1 MVSARTRQCKDSNP
15 GGPDSTARAS
25 YAVRRHCDCF
35 FMCCLHFGVLRW
47 GGCVSQCKAEA
58 GEHVREHLSARLA
71 LLPAQHTADG
81 EERPAWRGAL
91 GSRRALLERVLW
103 AIRNCSGLPSPAHCK
118 MASWPLSC
126 VAVQRETAYL
136 DQTATSL

>member
-1 MVSARTRQCKDSNP
+1 ML
-15 GGPDSTARAS
+15 
-25 YAVRRHCDCF
+25 
-35 FMCCLHFGVLRW
+35 FMCCLHFGVLRR

-81 EERPAWRGAL
+81 EERPAWRGAP
-91 GSRRALLERVLW
+91 GSRRAPLERVLW